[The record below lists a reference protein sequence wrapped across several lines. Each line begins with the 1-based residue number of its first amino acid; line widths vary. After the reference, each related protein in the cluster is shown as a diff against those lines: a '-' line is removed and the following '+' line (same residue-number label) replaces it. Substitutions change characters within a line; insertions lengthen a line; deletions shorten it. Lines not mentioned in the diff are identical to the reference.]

1 MPTELDI
8 SFVEVRDENVEQLKV
23 LNRAIFPINYQDR
36 VYKDILASGQVTQL
50 AYHTDTLVGAIA
62 CRLEAHGTAAKMY
75 IVTLGVIAP
84 YRGMRVGSRLLEKSL
99 FEASQDSNIQEAYL
113 HVQTNN
119 EEAICFYTKF
129 GFVPGET
136 VKDYYK
142 RLNPPDAVILR
153 RTLLPL

>member
-1 MPTELDI
+1 MHAYGLC
-8 SFVEVRDENVEQLKV
+8 VG
-23 LNRAIFPINYQDR
+23 YQQWHSC
-36 VYKDILASGQVTQL
+36 VCI
-50 AYHTDTLVGAIA
+50 
-62 CRLEAHGTAAKMY
+62 
-75 IVTLGVIAP
+75 
-84 YRGMRVGSRLLEKSL
+84 GSRLLEKSL